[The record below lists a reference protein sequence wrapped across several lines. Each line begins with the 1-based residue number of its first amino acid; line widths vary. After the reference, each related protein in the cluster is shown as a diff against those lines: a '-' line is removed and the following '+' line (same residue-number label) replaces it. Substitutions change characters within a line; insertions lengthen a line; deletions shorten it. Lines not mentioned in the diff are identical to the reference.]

1 MANNAN
7 AARGVFITGT
17 DTGVGKTF
25 VACRLIRALEDG
37 GLDTAVFKPVET
49 GCRAD
54 GGANDDKLT
63 PQDAVQLARAS
74 KHRPAI
80 DAVCRHRF
88 AAAVSPARAAQ
99 LAGVD
104 LRVGDLAAACRSDA
118 RRFAVVEGAGGLL
131 SPIAGD
137 GVNADLAAALN
148 YAVVVV
154 AADRLGCINH
164 VLLTLEALAAR
175 NLHAVAVALNRPATA
190 PAPGGAPG
198 DTPGNAP
205 GGAPGNALNDA
216 LNTVLN
222 DKPNSALDNA
232 HELAAHTQTAI
243 VKIGRNPDGGR
254 GGDGI
259 RRLAEMV
266 RRAAGV

>member
-1 MANNAN
+1 MANKGN

-25 VACRLIRALEDG
+25 VACRLIRALESG

-54 GGANDDKLT
+54 DGGELT
-63 PQDAVQLARAS
+63 PQDAVQLAHAS
-74 KHRPAI
+74 RHRPAI
-80 DAVCRHRF
+80 DIVCRYRF
-88 AAAVSPARAAQ
+88 ADAVSPARAAQ

-104 LRVGDLAAACRSDA
+104 LRVGDLAAACQSEP

-148 YAVVVV
+148 HAVVVV

-175 NLHAVAVALNRPATA
+175 NLAVVAVALNRPDAA
-190 PAPGGAPG
+190 PAPG
-198 DTPGNAP
+198 
-205 GGAPGNALNDA
+205 
-216 LNTVLN
+216 
-222 DKPNSALDNA
+222 KALDNA
-232 HELAAHTQTAI
+232 RELAAHTQTEI
-243 VKIGRNPDGGR
+243 IKTGRDPDRGR
-254 GGDGI
+254 GGNGDADDGI

-266 RRAAGV
+266 KRKAGM

>member
-1 MANNAN
+1 MTNEGN
-7 AARGVFITGT
+7 AARGVFITGA

-25 VACRLIRALEDG
+25 VACRLVRALESG

-54 GGANDDKLT
+54 GGGGLA
-63 PQDAVQLARAS
+63 PQDAVQLAHAS
-74 KHRPAI
+74 KNRPAI
-80 DAVCRHRF
+80 DAVCRYRF
-88 AAAVSPARAAQ
+88 ADAVSPARAAQ

-104 LRVGDLAAACRSDA
+104 LRVGDLAAACQSEP

-148 YAVVVV
+148 YVVVVV

-175 NLHAVAVALNRPATA
+175 NLDIVAVVLNRPDAA
-190 PAPGGAPG
+190 PAPGA
-198 DTPGNAP
+198 
-205 GGAPGNALNDA
+205 
-216 LNTVLN
+216 
-222 DKPNSALDNA
+222 ALDNA
-232 HELAAHTQTAI
+232 RELAAHTQTAI
-243 VKIGRNPDGGR
+243 IKTGRDPDGGR
-254 GGDGI
+254 DDGDGGDGI

-266 RRAAGV
+266 RRKAGV

>member
-1 MANNAN
+1 MANNGN

-25 VACRLIRALEDG
+25 VACQLVRALESG

-54 GGANDDKLT
+54 GGGLT
-63 PQDAVQLARAS
+63 PHDAVQLARAS

-88 AAAVSPARAAQ
+88 ADAVSPARAAQ

-104 LRVGDLAAACRSDA
+104 LRVGDLAAACRSGP

-137 GVNADLAAALN
+137 GVNADLAAALGF
-148 YAVVVV
+148 AVVVV

-164 VLLTLEALAAR
+164 TLLTLEALAAR
-175 NLHAVAVALNRPATA
+175 NLDAVAVALNDMRN
-190 PAPGGAPG
+190 

-205 GGAPGNALNDA
+205 HNVLNDA
-216 LNTVLN
+216 
-222 DKPNSALDNA
+222 PNNAPDGALDNA
-232 HELAAHTQTAI
+232 RELAAHMQTAI
-243 VKIGRNPDGGR
+243 VKIGRDPDGGR

-266 RRAAGV
+266 KRAAGV

>member
-1 MANNAN
+1 MANHGG

-25 VACRLIRALEDG
+25 VACRLIRALESG
-37 GLDTAVFKPVET
+37 RLETAVFKPVET
-49 GCRAD
+49 GCRTH
-54 GGANDDKLT
+54 GGEMT
-63 PQDAVQLARAS
+63 PHDAVQLAHAS
-74 KHRPAI
+74 KHRPATG
-80 DAVCRHRF
+80 DVCRYRF
-88 AAAVSPARAAQ
+88 TDAVSPARAAQ

-104 LRVGDLAAACRSDA
+104 LRVSDLAAACRSGL

-137 GVNADLAAALN
+137 GVNADLAAALGL
-148 YAVVVV
+148 AVVVV

-175 NLHAVAVALNRPATA
+175 NLDTVAVVLNRPDAA
-190 PAPGGAPG
+190 PALGG
-198 DTPGNAP
+198 
-205 GGAPGNALNDA
+205 ALNDA
-216 LNTVLN
+216 LGGAP
-222 DKPNSALDNA
+222 DSALDNA
-232 HELAAHTQTAI
+232 RELAAHTQTAI

-254 GGDGI
+254 DNDGI

-266 RRAAGV
+266 KQTTEV